1 MIKTK
6 RLKIYPATQR
16 QMEEFIAFQS
26 DENLKA
32 AYSEM
37 LSGSLAHIKQWNW
50 YAIWMIEFE
59 DGTHIGELCFK
70 GLDENGVAEIGYG
83 ISEYYQNQGFA
94 SEAVQ
99 AVVTWAFSEPNV
111 TAIEAEADA
120 NNMPSQRV
128 LEKCGFEPN
137 GRMGQEGPRY
147 VLRKK

>member
-1 MIKTK
+1 M
-6 RLKIYPATQR
+6 P
-16 QMEEFIAFQS
+16 
-26 DENLKA
+26 
-32 AYSEM
+32 
-37 LSGSLAHIKQWNW
+37 
-50 YAIWMIEFE
+50 
-59 DGTHIGELCFK
+59 
-70 GLDENGVAEIGYG
+70 
-83 ISEYYQNQGFA
+83 EYYQNQGFA